1 MSFQSGSRKSLPANI
16 VAQRGMVLIVGLI
29 MVLLMS
35 IIALAAIRGSGFQE
49 SMAGNMRDR
58 NLAFQAAEA
67 GIRDGE
73 AVLNLPV
80 LPPFDGSE
88 AGYYLAENRPGS
100 RTTGY
105 WDSYSWNTGSAVA
118 TVTIPNTAAA
128 PRFVIEEV
136 SFTVMAGAEGGAIDF
151 ESMLKTEDAVLY
163 RVTGLGFGGTPE
175 STVILQSTFKR

>member
-1 MSFQSGSRKSLPANI
+1 MSFQSGSQIHLPSNI
-16 VAQRGMVLIVGLI
+16 RAQQGMVLIVGLI

-67 GIRDGE
+67 GMREGE

-80 LPPFDGSE
+80 LPPFDGSQ
-88 AGYYLAENRPGS
+88 AGYYLAENLPGS

-105 WDSYSWNTGSAVA
+105 WDTFAWNTSSDAA
-118 TVTIPNTAAA
+118 TVAIPNVAAP

-136 SFTVMAGAEGGAIDF
+136 SYTVMAGADGGAIDF
-151 ESMLKTEDAVLY
+151 ESTLKTEDAVLY